1 MISAILA
8 EVGYSMYRQLVDI
21 WFSVKKSVL
30 LLFERQPQYVVV
42 FGLMCIE
49 KFKILP
55 SYVNLY

>member
-1 MISAILA
+1 
-8 EVGYSMYRQLVDI
+8 LVDI

-55 SYVNLY
+55 SYVKLY